1 MAHGGDVINE
11 LTTDHREVD
20 DLFDRI
26 ERAEPGSPERRNLTD
41 RLTIELVRHSVAE
54 EEYLY
59 PAVRRHLRD
68 GNTLADKEIADHG
81 RVEELLKDLEG
92 RDAADPEFNYL
103 LAQLRTEVEAHVR
116 DEETHLFVQLQA
128 ACAPGELERLGDEV
142 RSAKRLA
149 PTRPDP
155 NAPDAPPADTFLEPG
170 TGLVDRV
177 RDFVTRRGE

>member
-20 DLFDRI
+20 DLFDQI

-41 RLTIELVRHSVAE
+41 QLTIELVRHSVAE

-59 PAVRRHLRD
+59 PAVRRHLQD

-128 ACAPGELERLGDEV
+128 ACAPGELDRLGGNV

-149 PTRPDP
+149 PVRPHL
-155 NAPDAPPADTFLEPG
+155 NTPDAPPANKLLAPG
-170 TGLVDRV
+170 AGLVDRV
-177 RDFVTRRGE
+177 RYFFARRGE